1 MSILREYTN
10 AKHREAEAM
19 PFVKY
24 MLGGGILEDDYII
37 FLQQM
42 YNLYGTIEYF
52 AEMSGLLHDL
62 PDIRRAEYIR
72 QDLIELN
79 SNVADAL
86 ASTRRYQQ
94 HIIDLYHSD
103 RRAHILAHVYVRH
116 MGDMYGGKIIA
127 KRVPGSGRAYSFTD
141 RPGVI
146 KALDAKLTLDIVDE
160 ALLGF
165 DLSMSIFDELWQVIR
180 PNQEQT

>member
-1 MSILREYTN
+1 MSILRDYTN
-10 AKHREAEAM
+10 AKHREAEAR
-19 PFVKY
+19 PFVQY
-24 MLGGGILEDDYII
+24 MLGGGISEKDYIL

-72 QDLIELN
+72 EDLLELG
-79 SNVADAL
+79 SNVAEAL
-86 ASTRRYQQ
+86 PATQKYQER
-94 HIIDLYHSD
+94 IIELYHSSQRD
-103 RRAHILAHVYVRH
+103 QILAHVYVRH

-127 KRVPGSGRAYSFTD
+127 RKVPGSGRAYGFVD

-146 KALDAKLTLDIVDE
+146 KALDAKLSTAILDE

-165 DLSMSIFDELWQVIR
+165 DLSMTIFDELWER
-180 PNQEQT
+180 MKHDTGT

>member
-10 AKHREAEAM
+10 AKHREAEAR
-19 PFVKY
+19 PFVQY
-24 MLGGGILEDDYII
+24 MLGGGIIESDYIL

-52 AEMSGLLHDL
+52 AELSGLLAGL
-62 PDIRRAEYIR
+62 EDIRRAEYIR
-72 QDLIELN
+72 QDLLELN
-79 SNVADAL
+79 SNVAPAL
-86 ASTRRYQQ
+86 SATQKYQER
-94 HIIDLYHSD
+94 IIELYHSG
-103 RRAHILAHVYVRH
+103 RREQILAHIYVRH

-127 KRVPGSGRAYSFTD
+127 KRVPGSGRAYGFTD

-146 KALDAKLTLDIVDE
+146 KALDARLSYDILNE

-165 DLSMSIFDELWQVIR
+165 DLSMAIFDELWELMQ
-180 PNQEQT
+180 NDTGS

>member
-1 MSILREYTN
+1 MSILRDHTN
-10 AKHREAEAM
+10 AKHREAEAR
-19 PFVKY
+19 PFVQY
-24 MLGGGILEDDYII
+24 MLGGGISEQDYIL

-72 QDLIELN
+72 EDLLELGN
-79 SNVADAL
+79 NVAEAWP
-86 ASTRRYQQ
+86 ATRKYQERV
-94 HIIDLYHSD
+94 IELYHSD
-103 RRAHILAHVYVRH
+103 RREQILAHVYVRH

-127 KRVPGSGRAYSFTD
+127 RKVPGSGRAYGFQD

-146 KALDAKLTLDIVDE
+146 KALDAKLSTDIVDE

-165 DLSMSIFDELWQVIR
+165 DLSMAIFDELWER
-180 PNQEQT
+180 MKHDTGT

>member
-1 MSILREYTN
+1 VSILRDYTN
-10 AKHREAEAM
+10 DKHREAEAR
-19 PFVKY
+19 PFVQY
-24 MLGGGILEDDYII
+24 MLGGGIIENDYIL

-72 QDLIELN
+72 EDLIELGAT
-79 SNVADAL
+79 VAESLPA
-86 ASTRRYQQ
+86 TRKYQ
-94 HIIDLYHSD
+94 HRIIELYHSNKKEQ
-103 RRAHILAHVYVRH
+103 ILAHVYVRH

-127 KRVPGSGRAYSFTD
+127 RRVPGSGRAYGFTD

-146 KALDAKLTLDIVDE
+146 KALDAKLTTDIVE
-160 ALLGF
+160 ESLRGF
-165 DLSMSIFDELWQVIR
+165 DLSMGIFDELWELMKNDFR
-180 PNQEQT
+180 S